1 MFHILHAP
9 RRETKDQL
17 FNGVLRIN
25 LKPHQ
30 IQSGNKNCPNKRPGT
45 EGGGGSLFSTITSF
59 HKTVYPHNLERH
71 LKSLIP
77 TGMKVLVLSKQV
89 DCPAAAKLPVMLG
102 GCRGARGG
110 HGECAETE
118 QLQPEC
124 FSSTS
129 KPRLLSPPPRSS
141 PPPIQPRFKKA
152 AKRLQGLEQR
162 RAKCSTIGRTKEC
175 CWDGP

>member
-1 MFHILHAP
+1 MPTFHILHAP

-45 EGGGGSLFSTITSF
+45 EGGGGGRFPTITSF

-77 TGMKVLVLSKQV
+77 IGMKVLVPSKQV
-89 DCPAAAKLPVMLG
+89 DCPGAAALPMLLG
-102 GCRGARGG
+102 GRGGARGG
-110 HGECAETE
+110 HGECAQTG

-124 FSSTS
+124 LPSTS
-129 KPRLLSPPPRSS
+129 KPRPLSPAPLSI
-141 PPPIQPRFKKA
+141 PPPIQGGFKRQQNGYKV
-152 AKRLQGLEQR
+152 
-162 RAKCSTIGRTKEC
+162 
-175 CWDGP
+175 